1 MDPSPQAFAWDCVIG
16 YLGHG
21 YFICQRR
28 MGLEDLKK
36 QIRAV

>member
-21 YFICQRR
+21 LLSIIICQRR
-28 MGLEDLKK
+28 MGLEDSKK
-36 QIRAV
+36 TD